1 MKIVKKVT
9 IAAPAADVW
18 KILGNDFV
26 KADLWMAGIKNS
38 IEIKEGNLVKN
49 APVIGRRAE
58 VGAFPGSYLDEIIT
72 EYNPSTTN
80 LTVQTTLV
88 NGSKG
93 TPLKGYCTK
102 MTVRLLEDNK
112 SEMIW
117 SSDVQIGI
125 LGYPFY
131 FAIKKSSSAGFLR
144 NIEELKHFVETGKPN
159 QHRLD
164 TRAKW
169 SDDAK

>member
-18 KILGNDFV
+18 KVLGDEFV
-26 KADLWMAGIKNS
+26 TADLWMAGIKNS
-38 IEIKEGNLVKN
+38 NEITEGQRVKN

-72 EYNPSTTN
+72 KYNPQTTS

-88 NGSKG
+88 NKPKG
-93 TPLKGYCTK
+93 TPLKGYNTE
-102 MTVRLLEDNK
+102 MIVRALGDNK

-117 SSDVQIGI
+117 SSDVQIG
-125 LGYPFY
+125 LMGFPFY
-131 FAIKKSSSAGFLR
+131 FAIKKNSSAGFLR

-164 TRAKW
+164 TRALW
-169 SDDAK
+169 SEDAK